1 MARVVKNLKH
11 ETTENGLELLDACLD
26 DLAFAR
32 ILVVKDSNHVDWKD
46 SDTGISILHS
56 LVYNEL
62 DKPVRLLLKHGANP
76 NITNKVSFTHL

>member
-1 MARVVKNLKH
+1 MSKFIKNLKH

-32 ILVVKDSNHVDWKD
+32 TLVTKDTSYVDWKD
-46 SDTGISILHS
+46 SETGASILHS

-76 NITNKVSFTHL
+76 NITNKV